1 METVDFL
8 MLGSSWLNGSGFC
21 FFGQKMD
28 GHLDE
33 MSISLGRAGRGR
45 STF

>member
-1 METVDFL
+1 VETVDFL
-8 MLGSSWLNGSGFC
+8 MLGSSWLNGSVFFC

-28 GHLDE
+28 GHLDD

-45 STF
+45 